1 MFGWSMN
8 KPMIKDEAY
17 RHRWMNG
24 WKRKWK
30 HKKLTHNAFTYW
42 HVMQRHTLCRCAW
55 IITNNLPK
63 KFMNNR
69 RCSDLRVQY
78 SWEKG
83 ECVYVRALQ
92 FDQLWLN
99 EWNTNKWKTSIDR
112 RKKLSHTN
120 NVAKIINELNFI
132 PTCQPLPFS
141 HIHAFSIAQTSEKR
155 SEFVFFLQW
164 NFCVAYMLL
173 LYSLFTSTQHM
184 RHIGAFEHSHCVW
197 LSKGFRSNFNVKY

>member
-17 RHRWMNG
+17 RHRLMNG

-55 IITNNLPK
+55 IITNNLLE

-78 SWEKG
+78 SWGKG

-132 PTCQPLPFS
+132 PTCQPLPLFS
-141 HIHAFSIAQTSEKR
+141 TFMHFQLPKQAKKKR
-155 SEFVFFLQW
+155 IRFFLQ
-164 NFCVAYMLL
+164 
-173 LYSLFTSTQHM
+173 
-184 RHIGAFEHSHCVW
+184 
-197 LSKGFRSNFNVKY
+197 